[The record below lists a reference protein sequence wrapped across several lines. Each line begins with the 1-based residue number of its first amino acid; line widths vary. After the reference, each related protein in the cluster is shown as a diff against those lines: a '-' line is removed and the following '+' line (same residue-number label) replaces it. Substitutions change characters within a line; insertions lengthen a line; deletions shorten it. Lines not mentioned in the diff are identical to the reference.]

1 MAEDTMEMEG
11 KQQMVEQ
18 MPSFKNVSS
27 EEQMTIMNMIPEL
40 EKNKLMALM
49 ETGLSFEDALED
61 VMRQFQ
67 NPPPQLR
74 QDEMNMLRDLS
85 NMPMSDADARML
97 QDAKD
102 PQTGMPIRKFD
113 FMNKSG
119 ALGAFGGEVPMRQGM
134 TPEMREQM
142 IMDRK
147 RKTM

>member
-18 MPSFKNVSS
+18 MPSFKNLSS

-102 PQTGMPIRKFD
+102 PHTRYLKL
-113 FMNKSG
+113 NHY
-119 ALGAFGGEVPMRQGM
+119 
-134 TPEMREQM
+134 
-142 IMDRK
+142 
-147 RKTM
+147 

>member
-18 MPSFKNVSS
+18 MPSFKNLSS